1 MRAQFR
7 LSDLIPAELTVK
19 SVHHTSDAIVIA
31 AYGQSPGCKCP
42 ECGTTSHRVHSR
54 YPRMIADLPCAGRRI
69 ELHLTVRRFV
79 CNVVHC
85 RRKIFAERFGDG
97 VIRPMARRTARLETL
112 VYHLGC
118 CHVNWATVACLT
130 VWA

>member
-1 MRAQFR
+1 MRAYLQP
-7 LSDLIPAELTVK
+7 SDLIPAELNVEA
-19 SVHHTSDAIVIA
+19 VHHRPDVIVVTA
-31 AYGQSPGCKCP
+31 HGQYRGCRCP

-54 YPRMIADLPCAGRRI
+54 YSRIITDLPCAGRRI

-97 VIRPMARRTARLETL
+97 VIRPMARRT
-112 VYHLGC
+112 GKP
-118 CHVNWATVACLT
+118 TVRAVLRG
-130 VWA
+130 